1 MKKKII
7 WMVVAVIGIIAAVLG
22 ILYYTTD
29 LFKTPKQLFYKYFA
43 SSSTLL
49 DESNYEDF
57 LAELKAES
65 EKSME
70 VVGEITAKITSNDE
84 DVKQVETV
92 LEKGKIKYNMK
103 TVGKE
108 QKMQNDITLN
118 YDGKDIVT
126 LSVLKN
132 KEQYGLKIA
141 EAYEKYV
148 SVENNNLKALFQ
160 KLGMDTT
167 EIPNKIEM
175 VDYYE
180 LLNIDKETLEHIETT
195 YSKVINENIPE
206 ECYSVE
212 KDVAIEVNNK
222 IITTNA
228 HKLTLTEEQV
238 KTVVAKMLETLK
250 TDDKTLDL
258 IVNKVN
264 TMLEPYK
271 NLSEVDTLTKEEFI
285 KEIEDSLIELNEV
298 KATSSNALEIIVYSA
313 KENRTKIRIL
323 ALDESKE
330 VLKTEIDMVKDESN
344 NNIIMKMS
352 DEDTVMDITMSYN
365 DTKADTIM
373 NMESEGTKITVS
385 MKEEIKATENI
396 SVENFNSNNSVK
408 LNDMTEAEI
417 GQLVQTIYYNVINAL
432 PQKMQ
437 LLGINT
443 LGPSNAF

>member
-1 MKKKII
+1 MKQKII
-7 WMVVAVIGIIAAVLG
+7 WVVVAVIVIIAAVLG
-22 ILYYTTD
+22 VLYYATD

-49 DESNYEDF
+49 DESTYEDF
-57 LAELKAES
+57 LAELKEEA

-70 VVGEITAKITSNDE
+70 VAGEITAKITSNDAE
-84 DVKQVETV
+84 VKEVGAV

-160 KLGMDTT
+160 KFGMDTT
-167 EIPNKIEM
+167 DMPNRIEM

-180 LLNIDKETLEHIETT
+180 ILNIDKETLEHIETT

-206 ECYSVE
+206 ESYSVE
-212 KDVAIEVNNK
+212 KDVTVDTNAGS
-222 IITTNA
+222 ITTNA
-228 HKLTLTEEQV
+228 YKLILTDDQL
-238 KTVVAKMLETLK
+238 KMVVIKLLETLK
-250 TDDKTLDL
+250 TDYKTLDL
-258 IVNKVN
+258 IVNKTNV
-264 TMLEPYK
+264 MAESYK
-271 NLSEVDTLTKEEFI
+271 YTGEVDTLTKEELVNG
-285 KEIEDSLIELNEV
+285 IEEGLTELNETTDSIDGQLELIIYGAKDNKAKIEMIV
-298 KATSSNALEIIVYSA
+298 KEKGIQEA
-313 KENRTKIRIL
+313 KY
-323 ALDESKE
+323 
-330 VLKTEIDMVKDESN
+330 EIDMIKDQDT
-344 NNIIMKMS
+344 NNIVVS
-352 DEDTVMDITMSYN
+352 CLDEEADIDLVISYN
-365 DTKADTIM
+365 DTKADVTMMVDSDGTIIEV
-373 NMESEGTKITVS
+373 NVKQ
-385 MKEEIKATENI
+385 KIKAKENVT
-396 SVENFNSNNSVK
+396 VEDFNSNNSVK

-443 LGPSNAF
+443 LESSNAF